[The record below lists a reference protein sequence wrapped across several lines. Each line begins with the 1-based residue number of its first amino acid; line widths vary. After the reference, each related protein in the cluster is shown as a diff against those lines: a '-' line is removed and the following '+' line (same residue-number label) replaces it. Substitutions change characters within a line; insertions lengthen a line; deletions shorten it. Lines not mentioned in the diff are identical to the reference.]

1 MKIVVASKNPVKLQ
15 AALNGFTKMF
25 PTEKHTVEGVSV
37 DSGVSDQ
44 PATDAETYQGAY
56 NRALNASR
64 AVPDA
69 DFWVGLEGGIEAKA
83 ADMEAYAWMVVRSSS
98 GQIGKGKT
106 GTYFLPPAA
115 AELIRQG
122 KELGE
127 VSDILFDTVNSKHD
141 TGTTGLLTGGILDRT
156 EFYSAAIIFALIPFK
171 NPALYPATKR

>member
-15 AALNGFTKMF
+15 AARNGFTKMF
-25 PTEKHTVEGVSV
+25 PNEKHTVEGISV

-44 PATDAETYQGAY
+44 PAGNTETYQGAY
-56 NRALNASR
+56 NRARNASL

-69 DFWVGLEGGIEAKA
+69 DFWVGLEGGIEPDGD
-83 ADMEAYAWMVVRSSS
+83 DMMAYAWMVVRSPI

-106 GTYFLPPAA
+106 GTYFLPPHA

-127 VSDILFDTVNSKHD
+127 ASDVIFKTINSKHN
-141 TGTTGLLTGGILDRT
+141 TGTTGLLTGGIIDRT

-171 NPALYPATKR
+171 NPALYPAAKP